1 MTRRELL
8 AGAGAKRI
16 RFVESAPS
24 ENDPGYGKPR
34 IVVDVISVRTIDL
47 AIIDGIT
54 SMAGGENPWVKNNLR
69 YDTLLLSD
77 APGLGSAD
85 LKNIEVTGT
94 SIEKGA
100 LSL

>member
-1 MTRRELL
+1 
-8 AGAGAKRI
+8 
-16 RFVESAPS
+16 
-24 ENDPGYGKPR
+24 
-34 IVVDVISVRTIDL
+34 
-47 AIIDGIT
+47 
-54 SMAGGENPWVKNNLR
+54 MAGGEGPLVKNNLR